1 MLKVRKV
8 SFHHLLH
15 RPPYH
20 WTLRPHSAR
29 GVPRT
34 FRPMIHTGRIQDL
47 PLLRTTADGLYLG
60 DSEDA
65 VLLPIA
71 EAPKDATEGEEIPV
85 FVYHDRDGRRL
96 ATTTLPKAQ
105 VGEFTNLRVMAIR
118 GAGAQLE
125 LMPGL
130 DLLVPHD
137 EQKKPMEQGRW
148 YVVYIGLDQESDRLY
163 ASTRI
168 EHFLDN
174 TELSV
179 GRGDTLDLV
188 VYSKSELGYSVVVN
202 NKHQGLIHANEVFKP
217 ISVGDRITGYV
228 KQVREDN
235 KLDIVL
241 QPIGYRQYIDVHTAT
256 LAKRLET
263 RGFLPVTDK
272 SSADE
277 IYAEFGISKKAF
289 KKALGALYKERLVRI
304 GEDGIVWM
312 G

>member
-1 MLKVRKV
+1 M
-8 SFHHLLH
+8 
-15 RPPYH
+15 P
-20 WTLRPHSAR
+20 
-29 GVPRT
+29 
-34 FRPMIHTGRIQDL
+34 IQTGRIQDL
-47 PLLRTTADGLYLG
+47 PVLRTTPGGSFLG
-60 DSEDA
+60 DMEDT
-65 VLLPIA
+65 VLLLSS
-71 EAPKDATEGEEIPV
+71 EGSSIRSEGDTVRV

-105 VGEFTNLRVMAIR
+105 VGEFANLRVVAIR
-118 GAGAQLE
+118 GAGARVE
-125 LMPGL
+125 LAPGL
-130 DLLVPHD
+130 ELLVPH
-137 EQKKPMEQGRW
+137 EQQKKALEEGRW
-148 YVVYIGLDQESDRLY
+148 YVVRIALDERDQLY

-168 EHFLDN
+168 EDFLDN

-179 GRGDTLDLV
+179 QRGDALDLM
-188 VYSKSELGYSVVVN
+188 VYSKSELGYSVIVN

-217 ISVGDRITGYV
+217 ISIGDRITGYV

-263 RGFLPVTDK
+263 RGFLPLTDK
-272 SSADE
+272 SSAEE
-277 IYAEFGISKKAF
+277 IHAEFGISKKAF